1 MFIECHRLSPF
12 QPRGTDVSVVL
23 DLMIHDLDIILSL
36 INSPVKNIH
45 ASGVTVIS
53 YNPDIANARIE
64 FENGCVANLTASRIS
79 MKTMRKS
86 RFFQDNGYISVDF
99 GENEVEVFQ
108 LADESAQSTFEIEL
122 NDNKKQFNYIQ
133 PKIKASNA
141 IQEELISFANAIK
154 TNSNTEVDIN
164 DGAKALKL
172 AHQILDKIEQ

>member
-1 MFIECHRLSPF
+1 M
-12 QPRGTDVSVVL
+12 
-23 DLMIHDLDIILSL
+23 
-36 INSPVKNIH
+36 
-45 ASGVTVIS
+45 VIS
-53 YNPDIANARIE
+53 A
-64 FENGCVANLTASRIS
+64 
-79 MKTMRKS
+79 
-86 RFFQDNGYISVDF
+86 DF

-133 PKIKASNA
+133 PKIKAKQCHSK
-141 IQEELISFANAIK
+141 ELISFANAIK

>member
-1 MFIECHRLSPF
+1 M
-12 QPRGTDVSVVL
+12 
-23 DLMIHDLDIILSL
+23 
-36 INSPVKNIH
+36 
-45 ASGVTVIS
+45 
-53 YNPDIANARIE
+53 
-64 FENGCVANLTASRIS
+64 
-79 MKTMRKS
+79 
-86 RFFQDNGYISVDF
+86 
-99 GENEVEVFQ
+99 
-108 LADESAQSTFEIEL
+108 